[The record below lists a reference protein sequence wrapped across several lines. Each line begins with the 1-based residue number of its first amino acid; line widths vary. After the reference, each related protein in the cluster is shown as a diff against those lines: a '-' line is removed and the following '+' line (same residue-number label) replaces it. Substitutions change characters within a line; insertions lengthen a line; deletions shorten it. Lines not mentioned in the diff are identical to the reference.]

1 MGNKSKIH
9 LFHYSTAVL
18 FCIPVPAKVYAYVVN
33 LLFLVVIVSFNESVY
48 SVNENDK
55 QVQPVLVLSQSS
67 STDISVLITVLDG
80 SATGELA
87 SHGKALINLD
97 FFIGGSD
104 YNYSMH
110 VTIPADVISVQFT
123 ISIINDDL
131 MEGNEDFI
139 LFINPETLPL
149 GVFSDYPDASLI
161 NIIDDDCK
169 SLVITYLNTLQC
181 VF

>member
-9 LFHYSTAVL
+9 LFHYSIAVL

-48 SVNENDK
+48 GVNENDK

-87 SHGKALINLD
+87 SHGKAL
-97 FFIGGSD
+97 
-104 YNYSMH
+104 
-110 VTIPADVISVQFT
+110 
-123 ISIINDDL
+123 SIL
-131 MEGNEDFI
+131 TF
-139 LFINPETLPL
+139 L
-149 GVFSDYPDASLI
+149 
-161 NIIDDDCK
+161 
-169 SLVITYLNTLQC
+169 
-181 VF
+181 